1 MKKMVIVFVFALS
14 SGMIDAY
21 QNNYSAQREKT
32 QSNGGRFL
40 DADRLVDEY
49 DYSEQD
55 QGVIDEYDQHVCD
68 DVKPPKISDTQAF
81 LAKIA
86 GRLLVHCFTIK
97 EKASFYFKELKDVIG
112 VWFNSVVK
120 P

>member
-1 MKKMVIVFVFALS
+1 MKKMVMVFIVAV
-14 SGMIDAY
+14 SGSMINAY
-21 QNNYSAQREKT
+21 QDNHLAQKERV
-32 QSNGGRFL
+32 QDRSGRFL

-55 QGVIDEYDQHVCD
+55 QSSIDEYDQHICD
-68 DVKPPKISDTQAF
+68 DVKPPKISDAQAF
-81 LAKIA
+81 LAKIV

-97 EKASFYFKELKDVIG
+97 ETASIYYKELKEVIST
-112 VWFNSVVK
+112 WFNSVVK

>member
-1 MKKMVIVFVFALS
+1 MKKMVIVFVVALS
-14 SGMIDAY
+14 SGMISAY
-21 QNNYSAQREKT
+21 QNNSSTQREKA
-32 QSNGGRFL
+32 QSGRFL

-49 DYSEQD
+49 DYNEEH
-55 QGVIDEYDQHVCD
+55 QGAIDEYDQHVCD
-68 DVKPPKISDTQAF
+68 DVKPPKISDAQAF
-81 LAKIA
+81 LAKIV
-86 GRLLVHCFTIK
+86 GKLLVHCFTIK